1 MQEISKIENLQ
12 SQIAQIQSIS
22 GDISTALSLIDD
34 EKDNTNE
41 LYQELV
47 DLTNDYENQV
57 SAMQLEITLKKNMIC
72 MMH

>member
-41 LYQELV
+41 FLLIR
-47 DLTNDYENQV
+47 
-57 SAMQLEITLKKNMIC
+57 SACAEGVVACSHHVQRVI
-72 MMH
+72 